1 MFARFERSW
10 QIVKAS
16 AEILRTEKSLLVFPF
31 LSGIAALLVGG
42 AMIWDASGSG
52 LFRSLKSGAPGA
64 ATGIDFYVWMF
75 AFYLV
80 NYFVIIFFNTALVG
94 AAITRLN
101 GGDPTVG
108 EGLALAFSRIGSIF
122 GYAIIAATVGVLL
135 RTIAERGGIVGRI
148 VGGALGLAWTVITFL
163 VVPVMAA
170 EGVGPVEAVQRS
182 AGLLRQTWGE
192 NLIGNG
198 AISVIFSGI
207 IGLVA
212 AAGYGASTMLYAS
225 GHGDLG
231 TAAFFVALVV
241 ILPIAAI
248 GAALSGIYSAAL
260 YTYAVSGDA
269 PGGFDGLVKSA
280 FRAKE

>member
-16 AEILRTEKSLLVFPF
+16 AEILRTEKSLLLFPF

-42 AMIWDASGSG
+42 AMIWDASGSE
-52 LFRSLKSGAPGA
+52 LFRSLKGGAPGA
-64 ATGIDFYVWMF
+64 ATDVDLYIWMF
-75 AFYLV
+75 AFYVV
-80 NYFVIIFFNTALVG
+80 NYFIIIFFNTALVG
-94 AAITRLN
+94 AAIARLN
-101 GGDPTVG
+101 GGDATIG
-108 EGLALAFSRIGSIF
+108 EGLALAFSRIGPIF
-122 GYAIIAATVGVLL
+122 GYAIIAATVGMVLRL
-135 RTIAERGGIVGRI
+135 IAERGGIVGRI

-170 EGVGPVEAVQRS
+170 EGVGPVEAVKRS

-192 NLIGNG
+192 NLIGYG
-198 AISVIFSGI
+198 AISVVFSGI
-207 IGLVA
+207 IGLIAVG
-212 AAGYGASTMLYAS
+212 GYGASTVLYAS

-231 TAAFFVALVV
+231 TAAFFAALVV

-269 PGGFDGLVKSA
+269 PGGFGGLVKTA
-280 FRAKE
+280 FRAKG